1 MAAAKKRDFL
11 WFITAP
17 GHVQVPVVA
26 PDWEQA
32 TVKAAQFWGVPWGK
46 LFCRCEMVLKT
57 AVIRNVCCRCGKH
70 FNGEGVECEPCQK
83 LRAAEEKNVRAAE
96 RRYWRAHYIKEKA
109 GADPGTAGSR

>member
-1 MAAAKKRDFL
+1 MATARKRDYL

-32 TVKAAQFWGVPWGK
+32 TVEAARFWGVPWAK
-46 LFCRCEMVLKT
+46 IFCQCELVRKSEVL
-57 AVIRNVCCRCGKH
+57 RNVCIRCKRH

-83 LRAAEEKNVRAAE
+83 LRAIEEKEAQAAA
-96 RRYWRAHYIKEKA
+96 RRYWKKQHYLREK
-109 GADPGTAGSR
+109 SR